1 MADELQWAGA
11 WRKKSASDGIG
22 MVSGIK
28 VGVGSGPAASPSP
41 ERAAPR
47 SPSGGKVEG
56 TGVSA
61 EQIKQKD
68 AGEPVRGNGR
78 ARLNRS

>member
-11 WRKKSASDGIG
+11 WRKKGASDGIG

-28 VGVGSGPAASPSP
+28 VGVGSGPSAPPTP
-41 ERAAPR
+41 ERAAPGP
-47 SPSGGKVEG
+47 SSGGKVEG
-56 TGVSA
+56 AVVSA

-68 AGEPVRGNGR
+68 SGEPVRSNGR
-78 ARLNRS
+78 ARLNRT